1 MAAAEPSPQIDRR
14 TLIGA
19 GLAALAAR
27 PALAG
32 IEPGGFTFGG
42 RLSQGGVLIGRAAPR
57 ATVLVNGKVVGRASA
72 DGIFAVGFDR
82 DEPATAEVDVLR
94 AGGEAGQR
102 FAIAPVS
109 YDVQRIN
116 GLPQDQVTPTDP
128 ALLERIARE
137 ATMKADAFASTDDTD
152 NFKDGFERPVAWKRI
167 SARFGGQRV
176 LDGVPQTPHMG
187 IDLAA
192 PKGTPIR
199 APAGGLVVLAEPDMH
214 YEGGLTLIDHGQG
227 LVAAYLHQSQ
237 QFVRAGDRV
246 VRGQRIGLVGM
257 TGRATGP
264 HLCWRMKWRGRNL
277 DPSLMIGA
285 AAPAA

>member
-1 MAAAEPSPQIDRR
+1 MAAAEPPHQIDRR
-14 TLIGA
+14 VLMGA
-19 GLAALAAR
+19 AFAALAAR

-32 IEPGGFTFGG
+32 IEPGGFSHGG
-42 RLSQGGVLIGRAAPR
+42 RLSQGGALIGRTAPR

-72 DGIFAVGFDR
+72 EGLFVVGFDR
-82 DEPATAEVDVLR
+82 DEPGSAEVHVMR
-94 AGGEAGQR
+94 AGGEAGGS
-102 FAIAPVS
+102 FAISPVT

-137 ATMKADAFASTDDTD
+137 SKMKSEAFASLDDTD
-152 NFKDGFERPVAWKRI
+152 NFKDGFVRPIVWKRI

-192 PKGTPIR
+192 PKGTPIV
-199 APAGGLVVLAEPDMH
+199 APASGLVVLAEPDMH

-237 QFVRAGDRV
+237 QFVRAGERV
-246 VRGQRIGLVGM
+246 VRGQRIGLV
-257 TGRATGP
+257 GRATGP

-285 AAPAA
+285 AAPTV